1 MSVISQNQAGNS
13 NQIPHLY
20 QSIILG
26 LIISKLKLTKVNVSL
41 LLGHEVTDTITEF
54 PKGASARDAIA
65 LHLICQHEH
74 FDTYTLLNSTNKFS
88 YGFTS
93 RL

>member
-41 LLGHEVTDTITEF
+41 LLGHEVTDTITQGQVLEML
-54 PKGASARDAIA
+54 
-65 LHLICQHEH
+65 LHVISQL
-74 FDTYTLLNSTNKFS
+74 TLLQFN
-88 YGFTS
+88 
-93 RL
+93 